1 MAKRTVTAV
10 FAMSLFVVPA
20 ISDAIFQERYHEDL
34 AIRPLTDGKVVTTFT
49 FTTLLGGA
57 SPRDPRDSESSGG
70 HTSPVLAHIM
80 LTNGRPK
87 PSITPSFHS
96 LSAKSCAS
104 TQ

>member
-1 MAKRTVTAV
+1 MAKRTVTAAFV
-10 FAMSLFVVPA
+10 MSLFVVPA
-20 ISDAIFQERYHEDL
+20 ISDAIFQEQYHEDL
-34 AIRPLTDGKVVTTFT
+34 AIRPLTDGKVVTAFT